1 MSDEITEFNW
11 KLQAVKNIA
20 PNCSFSTDNE
30 GKINWGSGNPLDEPT
45 KAEIDKEIAR
55 LKAEYD
61 SKSYARTRQQ
71 NFPNEH
77 DLLIALWEK
86 VMEDRSESADALQ
99 AIRTQV
105 KSDNPKP

>member
-1 MSDEITEFNW
+1 MIERTPTINDALFALGISGGW
-11 KLQAVKNIA
+11 KIK
-20 PNCSFSTDNE
+20 E
-30 GKINWGSGNPLDEPT
+30 GKIVKWWAEKEQPSDEAIQS
-45 KAEIDKEIAR
+45 KLSE
-55 LKAEYD
+55 LQAEYD
-61 SKSYARTRQQ
+61 SKSYARNRQQ

>member
-1 MSDEITEFNW
+1 MRHIAIYNLYPNVTDICDKNGSFDKDGNSVTIDEAKVAEEEA
-11 KLQAVKNIA
+11 KLQ
-20 PNCSFSTDNE
+20 TD
-30 GKINWGSGNPLDEPT
+30 
-45 KAEIDKEIAR
+45 
-55 LKAEYD
+55 YD
-61 SKSYARTRQQ
+61 LKSYARARQQ

>member
-1 MSDEITEFNW
+1 MIT
-11 KLQAVKNIA
+11 KLDAIRSLYDGPITIKA
-20 PNCSFSTDNE
+20 D
-30 GKINWGSGNPLDEPT
+30 GSILYHGNGDEPT
-45 KAEIDKEIAR
+45 EEAIQAKLSKLQTD
-55 LKAEYD
+55 YD
-61 SKSYARTRQQ
+61 SKSYARARQQ

>member
-1 MSDEITEFNW
+1 MNQMNTITKFDAVHALVGGGIIKDGENW
-11 KLQAVKNIA
+11 TFCDGQKMPSEEAIKAKIA
-20 PNCSFSTDNE
+20 ELEADFHS
-30 GKINWGSGNPLDEPT
+30 
-45 KAEIDKEIAR
+45 KA
-55 LKAEYD
+55 
-61 SKSYARTRQQ
+61 YARNRKQ

-99 AIRTQV
+99 SIRTKV

>member
-1 MSDEITEFNW
+1 MRDQAIFKTHPNVISYDEEHGCFDKNGNLIEIDESLVEAKLTE
-11 KLQAVKNIA
+11 LQA
-20 PNCSFSTDNE
+20 D
-30 GKINWGSGNPLDEPT
+30 
-45 KAEIDKEIAR
+45 
-55 LKAEYD
+55 YD
-61 SKSYARTRQQ
+61 AKSYARARQQ

>member
-1 MSDEITEFNW
+1 MSDKIIEFNW

-55 LKAEYD
+55 LKVEYENQT
-61 SKSYARTRQQ
+61 YARSRSSQY
-71 NFPNEH
+71 PSII
-77 DLLIALWEK
+77 DVVVALAEK
-86 VMEDRSESADALQ
+86 EEGNDSMWKEITGKRAK
-99 AIRTQV
+99 V
-105 KSDNPKP
+105 KADNPKP